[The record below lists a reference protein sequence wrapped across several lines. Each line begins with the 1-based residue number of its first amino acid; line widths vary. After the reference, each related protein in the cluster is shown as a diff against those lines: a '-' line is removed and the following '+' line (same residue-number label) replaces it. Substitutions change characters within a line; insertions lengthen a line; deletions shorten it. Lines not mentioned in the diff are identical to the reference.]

1 MYSFMN
7 VFLILTPELS
17 VILLS
22 SCLLYRLF
30 EDFPGTSPALVQAP
44 PPTTFTVLYSVSVLF
59 FVCVHLK
66 EQLLWFEKR
75 A

>member
-44 PPTTFTVLYSVSVLF
+44 PRLLLLYCIRYLSYSL
-59 FVCVHLK
+59 CV
-66 EQLLWFEKR
+66 FI
-75 A
+75 